1 METQDY
7 GVQGGDV
14 NGDVSQTMPM
24 LGIYYYFMGF
34 YATYISSESETSG
47 SETSYTSEEDM
58 EDESTTSDRKSDSG
72 NPIFQSLE
80 CMQHLTLMLNSSLMI
95 QLLILSD
102 YLTTASELWDTSS
115 TSTST
120 SVKSSTSQYS
130 DEPLPTYSHLLDYS
144 PASIDQPQPTDT
156 IFVPRECLWDIKLR
170 CPPTVDIT
178 RDPETE
184 GYICSF
190 QDHITPNIENED
202 VIIINT
208 LPIIIEDSD
217 SDIVCLD

>member
-1 METQDY
+1 
-7 GVQGGDV
+7 
-14 NGDVSQTMPM
+14 
-24 LGIYYYFMGF
+24 
-34 YATYISSESETSG
+34 
-47 SETSYTSEEDM
+47 M

-95 QLLILSD
+95 QLLILPD
-102 YLTTASELWDTSS
+102 YITTASELWDTSS

-170 CPPTVDIT
+170 CPLTVDIT

-184 GYICSF
+184 GYIHSF
-190 QDHITPNIENED
+190 QDHLPPNIEDED

-208 LPIIIEDSD
+208 SPIIIEDSD
-217 SDIVCLD
+217 SDVICLD

>member
-7 GVQGGDV
+7 GVQGGEV

-24 LGIYYYFMGF
+24 LGIYYYFIGL

-47 SETSYTSEEDM
+47 SETSCTSEEDM
-58 EDESTTSDRKSDSG
+58 DDESTTSNRKSDSG
-72 NPIFQSLE
+72 NPNLQSLE

-130 DEPLPTYSHLLDYS
+130 DDPLPTYSHLLDYS

-156 IFVPRECLWDIKLR
+156 IFVPKECLWDIKLR
-170 CPPTVDIT
+170 CPLTVDIT

-184 GYICSF
+184 GYSRSF
-190 QDHITPNIENED
+190 QDHLPPNLENED
-202 VIIINT
+202 VITINT
-208 LPIIIEDSD
+208 PPIIIEDSD
-217 SDIVCLD
+217 SDVICLD

>member
-7 GVQGGDV
+7 GVKGGDV

-47 SETSYTSEEDM
+47 SETSSTSEEDM
-58 EDESTTSDRKSDSG
+58 EDESTTSDRKSHSG

-80 CMQHLTLMLNSSLMI
+80 CMQHFTLMLNSFLMI

-130 DEPLPTYSHLLDYS
+130 DDPLPTYSHLLDYS

-170 CPPTVDIT
+170 CPLTVDIT

-184 GYICSF
+184 GYIRSF
-190 QDHITPNIENED
+190 QDHLLPNIEDED

-208 LPIIIEDSD
+208 PPIIIEDSD
-217 SDIVCLD
+217 SDVICLD